1 MTKAKFA
8 DLEDELHSRAA
19 EIAQYSDFG
28 TSGYRT
34 GLRLLL
40 RAFDQDATFTEVG
53 FNFAYG
59 TVLGTLVAR
68 LYAQRGIADAP
79 PAHAPPI
86 RAPLVITG
94 IPRTGTTALHKL
106 LSMDPQF
113 QGLEHW
119 LTDYPMIRPP
129 RATWPANPAF
139 QASVAGLDAFFA
151 AMPQMRKAHDMVA
164 DEVGEC
170 LDILRQSFV
179 SNRFGSAINVP
190 SYDEWFFAQ
199 SEIPSYHRYADVLRL
214 IGTAEPQK
222 RWLLKNPGH
231 IAQLEALFAVFPD
244 ALVIHT
250 HRDPVAAIPS
260 LCSTLYMAR
269 AMYEGEHTERRL
281 IGPRESS
288 YWRTA
293 LDSAAKT
300 LNAIYTNDH
309 GFRAST
315 WRFCQDKVT
324 PVVLALLIYIL
335 SLNHDLYKKIS
346 EYHTTRRILKR
357 WPDAELAAT
366 LGKPLPQKPLISL
379 PDGLVPTPHAI
390 ETHASTP

>member
-1 MTKAKFA
+1 MTKAKFV
-8 DLEDELHSRAA
+8 DLEDELHARAA
-19 EIAQYSDFG
+19 EMAQYSDFG
-28 TSGYRT
+28 PPVYRT

-53 FNFAYG
+53 FHFAYG

-68 LYAQRGIADAP
+68 LYAQRGFADSP
-79 PAHAPPI
+79 PEHAPPI

-129 RATWPANPAF
+129 RSTWPANPAF

-179 SNRFGSAINVP
+179 SNRFGSAIHVP
-190 SYDEWFFAQ
+190 SYDDWFFAQ

-269 AMYEGEHTERRL
+269 AMYEGDHTERRV
-281 IGPRESS
+281 IGPRECR

-293 LDSAAKT
+293 LDSAAT
-300 LNAIYTNDH
+300 ARTQRESQFIDIDHRRFHRDPMSTVRSIYEKF
-309 GFRAST
+309 G
-315 WRFCQDKVT
+315 
-324 PVVLALLIYIL
+324 LAL
-335 SLNHDLYKKIS
+335 SPTAEARMCDWVRADP
-346 EYHTTRRILKR
+346 TTKHGEHRY
-357 WPDAELAAT
+357 D
-366 LGKPLPQKPLISL
+366 
-379 PDGLVPTPHAI
+379 I
-390 ETHASTP
+390 ESWGITEASIRSTFSQYREMRAYT